1 MQAKVRT
8 NGGEIMPEQTQ
19 YKFLSPKR
27 GSSYRQ
33 LYVNGRIRAEAIY
46 RETVGLEPL
55 TPEEVAREYNIPV
68 EAVHEAIDYCI
79 RNKELLDA
87 ERAEDI
93 ARDKAAGRDRWPY
106 APKDYKPD
114 A

>member
-1 MQAKVRT
+1 
-8 NGGEIMPEQTQ
+8 MPEQAQ
-19 YKFLSPKR
+19 YKHLMPKR
-27 GSSYRQ
+27 SFSYRQ
-33 LYVNGRIRAEAIY
+33 QYVTGRIRAEVIY

-55 TPEEVAREYNIPV
+55 TPEQVAGEYNIPV

-87 ERAEDI
+87 ERAEET
-93 ARDKAAGRDRWPY
+93 ARIKAAGRDRWPY
-106 APKDYKPD
+106 APKDYRPD